1 MQATPN
7 QQSDSANRQI
17 ARAAGTVMVA
27 MVLSQAMGLIAKM
40 LTSRAFGTGME
51 SEAFFAANR
60 FAEII
65 FNLVAGGALG
75 SAFIPTFT
83 GLLANEKRKQAWRLA
98 SAIAN
103 LVLLILT
110 LVSILS
116 AIFAQEVV
124 HYILAPGF
132 GAADPAKEALAVE
145 LLRIQ
150 LPSSIIFGLSG
161 LIMGIL
167 NAHQHF
173 LLPAL
178 APSLYQVGWIF
189 GILVLSPEMGVFGL
203 AWGIVIGSALH
214 LVVQL
219 PRLLKL
225 HERKYTPSLGLKLPD
240 VREVARLM
248 GPRLLG
254 VAVVQLNFLVNTL
267 LASYQPEG
275 SVTALSLA
283 FPLMIMPQAAIA
295 QSIAIAALPT
305 FSAQYAR
312 GKLSDM
318 RHSLAATLRG
328 VLFLAIPASAG
339 LVLLR
344 EPLVALIYQGGEFT
358 IQSTQMVAWALL
370 WYGLGLIG
378 HSVVEIVSR
387 AFYALHDTK
396 TPVFIGIAAMSLNLG
411 FSFLFTYL
419 FRIAGWMP
427 HGGLALANSLATF
440 LEMIALLVIMRRRLE
455 GLEGGRILKGVLFAT
470 TAALAMSIAII
481 LWLNSAITQ
490 AAILIVLVAIVAAV
504 IVYFGLLLLFRV
516 DELQKALQWIKTR
529 FLSRSN
535 NV

>member
-1 MQATPN
+1 
-7 QQSDSANRQI
+7 
-17 ARAAGTVMVA
+17 MVA
-27 MVLSQAMGLIAKM
+27 MVLSQVMGLVAKM

-60 FAEII
+60 FTEII

-83 GLLANEKRKQAWRLA
+83 GLLAKEQRQRAWQLA

-110 LVSILS
+110 VVSILS
-116 AIFAQEVV
+116 TIFAQEVV

-132 GAADPAKEALAVE
+132 GSADPAKEALAVE

-167 NAHQHF
+167 NAHQRF

-178 APSLYQVGWIF
+178 APSMYQVGWIF
-189 GILVLSPEMGVFGL
+189 GILVLSPGMGIYGL
-203 AWGIVIGSALH
+203 AWGIVIGSSLH
-214 LVVQL
+214 LVVQI
-219 PRLLKL
+219 PHLLKL
-225 HERKYTPSLGLKLPD
+225 PERKYTPSLGLSLPD

-254 VAVVQLNFLVNTL
+254 VAIVQLNFLVNTL

-305 FSAQYAR
+305 FSAQFAR
-312 GKLSDM
+312 GEIKEM

-328 VLFLAIPASAG
+328 VLLLAIPASVG
-339 LVLLR
+339 LVILR
-344 EPLVALIYQGGEFT
+344 QPLVTLIYQGGEFT
-358 IQSTQMVAWALL
+358 ARSTEMVAWALL
-370 WYGLGLIG
+370 WYGVGLIG
-378 HSVVEIVSR
+378 HSIVEIVSR

-419 FRIAGWMP
+419 FRATGWMP

-440 LEMIALLVIMRRRLE
+440 LEMIALLVIMRKRLD
-455 GLEGGRILKGVLFAT
+455 GLEANRIWQGASFAATGAILMGIAVILWMNAANNLSTIWTVLGSITIAVMIYIGVL
-470 TAALAMSIAII
+470 LM
-481 LWLNSAITQ
+481 
-490 AAILIVLVAIVAAV
+490 
-504 IVYFGLLLLFRV
+504 FRV
-516 DELQKALQWIKTR
+516 SELNQAIQYIKR
-529 FLSRSN
+529 KIQP
-535 NV
+535 